1 MARARRKGYL
11 IFCVATRSVP
21 IQKRFRKKIKTTK
34 TNHMATINQKV
45 DQLNKLTI
53 IAMTSKEAYIHTA
66 NKEVCEFINSLKSEG
81 YNILEGDELD
91 VYTEY
96 EMRVIDKL
104 TAWITQLIGAEDLA
118 LYQMTEDEEDPDIDL
133 FDAYISDAE
142 VGLMECR
149 VNYPEGVRF
158 FYIDGDEIILKT
170 APYFLFQDCIM
181 YKVGLYESESIL
193 KTNEYLEMAANA
205 VWEKNPLDD

>member
-1 MARARRKGYL
+1 
-11 IFCVATRSVP
+11 
-21 IQKRFRKKIKTTK
+21 
-34 TNHMATINQKV
+34 MATINQKV
-45 DQLNKLTI
+45 DHLNKLI
-53 IAMTSKEAYIHTA
+53 MIAMTSEDAYMHTA
-66 NKEVCEFINSLKSEG
+66 NEEVCEFISSLKSEG
-81 YNILEGDELD
+81 YNIREGDELD
-91 VYTEY
+91 FYTEY

-104 TAWITQLIGAEDLA
+104 TAWITQLIGADELICYELTDDEGEPELDL
-118 LYQMTEDEEDPDIDL
+118 YNSYMC
-133 FDAYISDAE
+133 DAE
-142 VGLMECR
+142 IGLMECR

-158 FYIDGDEIILKT
+158 FYLEGDDIILKT